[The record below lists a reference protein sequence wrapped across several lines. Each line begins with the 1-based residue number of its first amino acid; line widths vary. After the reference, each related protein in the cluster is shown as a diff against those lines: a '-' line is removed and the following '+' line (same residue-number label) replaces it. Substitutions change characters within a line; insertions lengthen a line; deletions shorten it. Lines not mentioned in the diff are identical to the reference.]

1 MKLAFYFVF
10 VSILTKEAC
19 SLFLCVFDSF
29 LYSTLCLFVC
39 NTKLIFYLLIVRK
52 TIYSNMIIF
61 MCCFQAY
68 FEVFFPFSGYSLKLN
83 YSSFIFPS
91 AVYLPIMQR
100 LFVPS
105 TYSFLFPFIVLC
117 YTYLSSCLEIDE
129 NKQKEAGFVRLKS
142 KFVQEQPYHSSV
154 CSSELSIVWP
164 RFESRAHHQLCL
176 EFNLLI

>member
-68 FEVFFPFSGYSLKLN
+68 LEVFFPFSGYSLKLN

-100 LFVPS
+100 LFVPT
-105 TYSFLFPFIVLC
+105 TYSFLFPFIVLF
-117 YTYLSSCLEIDE
+117 TKASFPLGLAFTTATSFVYLSFSANFL
-129 NKQKEAGFVRLKS
+129 
-142 KFVQEQPYHSSV
+142 
-154 CSSELSIVWP
+154 WP
-164 RFESRAHHQLCL
+164 RISQSLLDFSPYDKVRIFAHCQ
-176 EFNLLI
+176 